1 MPSLPRMGGS
11 WTQWGCGLVAASGL
25 VWLTGCDRLGGGP
38 GSEQRETSFVEG
50 QNFAIQGQKEKAIS
64 SFEQAVLANPSN
76 ASAHLALGDLYY
88 GQLEFIDAAYHY
100 HRYVQ
105 LMERRGQ
112 RPDISAGDNLR
123 NCEMQ
128 MAIKFS
134 RELSRQQNDLE
145 IENLRRQ
152 ITEKEGTIQ
161 QLRTELLQ
169 RSPTNQVAIAA
180 AGGGASGRSTTSD
193 PNPASRGVTQPPTG
207 PVEPVLGGGSTNRP
221 PTGGVAERPRAA
233 TGRSHAVR
241 SGETPSII
249 ARKYGVTVKA
259 LMAANP
265 GVNPNRLKVGTVLK
279 LP

>member
-1 MPSLPRMGGS
+1 MR
-11 WTQWGCGLVAASGL
+11 WGCGLVAASGL

-38 GSEQRETSFVEG
+38 GSEQRESSFVEG
-50 QNFAIQGQKEKAIS
+50 QNFAIQGQKEKAIA

-112 RPDISAGDNLR
+112 RADISAGDNLR

-145 IENLRRQ
+145 IESLRRQ
-152 ITEKEGTIQ
+152 ITEKDGTIQ
-161 QLRTELLQ
+161 QLRAELLQ
-169 RSPTNQVAIAA
+169 RSPTNQTALVAS
-180 AGGGASGRSTTSD
+180 GGGAPVRSSGTD
-193 PNPASRGVTQPPTG
+193 PAPVTRGGSPGPAG
-207 PVEPVLGGGSTNRP
+207 PVEPVVAVGSTNRSAP
-221 PTGGVAERPRAA
+221 VGAAERPRPAS
-233 TGRSHAVR
+233 GRSHSVR
-241 SGETPSII
+241 PGETPSII
-249 ARKYGVTVKA
+249 ARKYGMTVKA

>member
-1 MPSLPRMGGS
+1 M
-11 WTQWGCGLVAASGL
+11 QWGCGLLAASVL

-38 GSEQRETSFVEG
+38 GSEQRESSFIEG
-50 QNFAIQGQKEKAIS
+50 QNFAIQGQKEKAIA

-112 RPDISAGDNLR
+112 RPDVSAGDNLR

-161 QLRTELLQ
+161 QLRTELLG
-169 RSPTNQVAIAA
+169 RAPTNQVAQAG
-180 AGGGASGRSTTSD
+180 AGGGAPVRLAMADPGTVSRPGATTPGGSLEPGPGAGTTNRSTT
-193 PNPASRGVTQPPTG
+193 TG
-207 PVEPVLGGGSTNRP
+207 S
-221 PTGGVAERPRAA
+221 AERPRPAS
-233 TGRSHAVR
+233 GRSHAVR
-241 SGETPSII
+241 PGETPSII
-249 ARKYGVTVKA
+249 ARKYGITAKA
-259 LMAANP
+259 LLAANP
-265 GVNPNRLKVGTVLK
+265 GINPNRLKVGTVLK

>member
-1 MPSLPRMGGS
+1 MGGL
-11 WTQWGCGLVAASGL
+11 WKQWGWGLVAASGL
-25 VWLTGCDRLGGGP
+25 AWLTGCDRLGGGP

-50 QNFAIQGQKEKAIS
+50 QNFAIQGQKEKAIA

-145 IENLRRQ
+145 IDNLRRQ
-152 ITEKEGTIQ
+152 ITEKDGTIQ
-161 QLRTELLQ
+161 QLRAELLQ
-169 RSPTNQVAIAA
+169 RSPTNQIAQGSS
-180 AGGGASGRSTTSD
+180 GGGTPTRTPPD
-193 PNPASRGVTQPPTG
+193 PNPVARVGTTAPGGS
-207 PVEPVLGGGSTNRP
+207 VEPVAGAGSTNRSA
-221 PTGGVAERPRAA
+221 TVGVVERPHPT

-265 GVNPNRLKVGTVLK
+265 GVNPNRLKVGTILK

>member
-1 MPSLPRMGGS
+1 MGGS

-25 VWLTGCDRLGGGP
+25 LWLTGCDRLGGGP

-50 QNFAIQGQKEKAIS
+50 QNFAIQGQKEKAIA

-128 MAIKFS
+128 LAIKFS

-161 QLRTELLQ
+161 QLRGELLQ

-180 AGGGASGRSTTSD
+180 GGGTSSRPPTAD
-193 PNPASRGVTQPPTG
+193 PNTVSRPGTPSPSGT
-207 PVEPVLGGGSTNRP
+207 VEPVVSGGSTNRP
-221 PTGGVAERPRAA
+221 APSGTAERTRPAS
-233 TGRSHAVR
+233 GKSHAVR

-249 ARKYGVTVKA
+249 ARKYGITVKA

-265 GVNPNRLKVGTVLK
+265 GVSPNRLKVGTVLK

>member
-1 MPSLPRMGGS
+1 M
-11 WTQWGCGLVAASGL
+11 QWGCGLLAASGL

-38 GSEQRETSFVEG
+38 GSEQRESSFIEG
-50 QNFAIQGQKEKAIS
+50 QNFAIQGQKEKAIA

-112 RPDISAGDNLR
+112 RPDVSAGDNLR

-161 QLRTELLQ
+161 QLRTELLG
-169 RSPTNQVAIAA
+169 RAPTNQVAQAG
-180 AGGGASGRSTTSD
+180 AGGGAPVRLATADPGTVSRPGATTPGGSLEPGPGAGTTNRSTT
-193 PNPASRGVTQPPTG
+193 TG
-207 PVEPVLGGGSTNRP
+207 S
-221 PTGGVAERPRAA
+221 AERPRPAS
-233 TGRSHAVR
+233 GRSHAVR
-241 SGETPSII
+241 PGETPSII
-249 ARKYGVTVKA
+249 ARKYGITAKA

-265 GVNPNRLKVGTVLK
+265 GINPNRLKVGTALK

>member
-1 MPSLPRMGGS
+1 M
-11 WTQWGCGLVAASGL
+11 QWGWGLVAAFGL

-50 QNFAIQGQKEKAIS
+50 QNFAIQGQKEKAIA

-112 RPDISAGDNLR
+112 RADISAVDNLR

-134 RELSRQQNDLE
+134 RELSRQQSDLE
-145 IENLRRQ
+145 VENLRRQ

-161 QLRTELLQ
+161 QLRTELLG
-169 RSPTNQVAIAA
+169 RSPTNQIASVAS
-180 AGGGASGRSTTSD
+180 GGGPPARSTATD
-193 PNPASRGVTQPPTG
+193 LNPLAKAGSTAPVGS
-207 PVEPVLGGGSTNRP
+207 VEPGPGGGGTNRSS
-221 PTGGVAERPRAA
+221 TVGAAERPRP
-233 TGRSHAVR
+233 TSGRSHAVR

-265 GVNPNRLKVGTVLK
+265 GVNPNRIKVGTVLK

>member
-1 MPSLPRMGGS
+1 MFAR
-11 WTQWGCGLVAASGL
+11 
-25 VWLTGCDRLGGGP
+25 R
-38 GSEQRETSFVEG
+38 EG
-50 QNFAIQGQKEKAIS
+50 QNFAIQGQKEKAIA

-161 QLRTELLQ
+161 QLRSELLQ

-180 AGGGASGRSTTSD
+180 AGGGTPSRPSASD
-193 PNPASRGVTQPPTG
+193 QNPSSRTGTPQAPAPT
-207 PVEPVLGGGSTNRP
+207 EPVVSGGSTNRP
-221 PTGGVAERPRAA
+221 TTLMSRRCARLRTHCSNLPAVCWSSA
-233 TGRSHAVR
+233 TTVGSSTALLRMFSHLKATVR
-241 SGETPSII
+241 CVGLKATSANTNRGDAKNLALLPIHRIALSTSPSLARTP
-249 ARKYGVTVKA
+249 
-259 LMAANP
+259 
-265 GVNPNRLKVGTVLK
+265 
-279 LP
+279 

>member
-1 MPSLPRMGGS
+1 MGGS
-11 WTQWGCGLVAASGL
+11 WTQWGWGLVAASGL

-50 QNFAIQGQKEKAIS
+50 QNFAIQGQKEKAIA

-161 QLRTELLQ
+161 QLRSELLQ

-180 AGGGASGRSTTSD
+180 AGGGNSPRPSASD
-193 PNPASRGVTQPPTG
+193 QNPSSRTG
-207 PVEPVLGGGSTNRP
+207 TPQAPAPSEAVVSGGSTNRP
-221 PTGGVAERPRAA
+221 TTAGAPERPRAA
-233 TGRSHAVR
+233 SGKSHSVR